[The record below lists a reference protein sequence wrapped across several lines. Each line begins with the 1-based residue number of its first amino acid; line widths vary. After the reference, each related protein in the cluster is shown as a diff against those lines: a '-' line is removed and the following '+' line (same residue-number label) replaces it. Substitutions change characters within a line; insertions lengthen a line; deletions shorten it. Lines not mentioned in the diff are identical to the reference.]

1 MAVYR
6 NTGTLERIRRMLL
19 MLVVV
24 GLGMGVVGLGRAVV
38 DGPGPSLWS
47 GIGLSLIGLGSLGL
61 IRRTRH
67 VAVETGSEGI
77 VVRNL
82 FSTQRLAWSEI
93 ERIEEGPRR
102 RGITTAFVRT
112 ASGKVHALAG
122 VGDPGTTS
130 AKIVRSLEKELKAA
144 RRG

>member
-6 NTGTLERIRRMLL
+6 NTGTLDRIRRMLL

-24 GLGMGVVGLGRAVV
+24 GLGMGVVGLSRAVAS
-38 DGPGPSLWS
+38 GPGPSLWS
-47 GIGLSLIGLGSLGL
+47 GIGLSVIGLGAVGL
-61 IRRTRH
+61 MRRTHH
-67 VAVETGSEGI
+67 VAVETGPEGI
-77 VVRNL
+77 VVRNV
-82 FSTQRLAWSEI
+82 FSTRQFPWSEI
-93 ERIEEGPRR
+93 EVIEEGPRR

-112 ASGKVHALAG
+112 VSGKPHALAG

>member
-6 NTGTLERIRRMLL
+6 NTGTLDRIRRMLL

-24 GLGMGVVGLGRAVV
+24 GLGMGLVGLGRAVAG
-38 DGPGPSLWS
+38 GPGPSLWS
-47 GIGLSLIGLGSLGL
+47 GVGLSVVGLASLGL
-61 IRRTRH
+61 IRRTHH
-67 VAVETGSEGI
+67 VAVETGPEGI

-93 ERIEEGPRR
+93 EGIEEGPRR